1 MAVTMLRE
9 LFHLREMDDF
19 PGPFAHRA
27 RQVTAE
33 LRATWGRTSREAA
46 TNRRLSDLHAARD
59 DYHALLKGHLQLL
72 ADYLALAE
80 LHRRA
85 FDSNPIWVADLRR
98 AVDDLKALH
107 DELFPRWQT
116 AEDLQQILVEQ
127 FSMPADNLR
136 ELAAKYPPPPSWAEE
151 TTDPFSAD

>member
-19 PGPFAHRA
+19 PGPFARRA

-46 TNRRLSDLHAARD
+46 TNRRLPDLHAARD

-85 FDSNPIWVADLRR
+85 FDSNPVWVVDLRR

-107 DELFPRWQT
+107 DELFPRCVMNQT
-116 AEDLQQILVEQ
+116 GRLLSCIFHAPLNWSQHAGQNGQ
-127 FSMPADNLR
+127 LR
-136 ELAAKYPPPPSWAEE
+136 FLAHSLE
-151 TTDPFSAD
+151 